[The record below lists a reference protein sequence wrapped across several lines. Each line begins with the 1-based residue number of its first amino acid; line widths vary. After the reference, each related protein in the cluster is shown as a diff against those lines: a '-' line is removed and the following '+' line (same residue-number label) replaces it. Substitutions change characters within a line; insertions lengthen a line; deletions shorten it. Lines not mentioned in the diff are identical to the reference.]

1 MAMNF
6 NNGYGYNPYNTNQF
20 SNLQTQYTSTPTFTT
35 TFVSDIA
42 EAIATKP
49 DVTGKP
55 LFFYNKLAEEIY
67 VKQYDNT
74 GSAPVKT
81 YKLVVEAAEP
91 VANPVL
97 DGIRGLNN
105 QLNDIKKLL
114 TPEVIEET
122 EKRNRR

>member
-1 MAMNF
+1 MMNYT
-6 NNGYGYNPYNTNQF
+6 NGYTPNTWQQNYANYQ
-20 SNLQTQYTSTPTFTT
+20 QYTQPLPTLTT
-35 TFVSDIA
+35 TYVSDIA
-42 EAIATKP
+42 EAVATKP

-74 GSAPVKT
+74 GSAPIKT
-81 YKLVVEAAEP
+81 YKLVIEEAEP

-97 DGIRGLNN
+97 DGIKGLNN

-114 TPEVIEET
+114 TPEIIEEAD
-122 EKRNRR
+122 KKGRR

>member
-1 MAMNF
+1 MMNYA
-6 NNGYGYNPYNTNQF
+6 NGYGNSNWLNT
-20 SNLQTQYTSTPTFTT
+20 QTFPQYGVQTPSFAT

-55 LFFYNKLAEEIY
+55 LFFYNKAEEEIY

-81 YKLVVEAAEP
+81 YKLVVAPSEP
-91 VANPVL
+91 VANPVIDGLKAL
-97 DGIRGLNN
+97 DEK
-105 QLNDIKKLL
+105 LNDIKTLL
-114 TPEVIEET
+114 SPTVDDSD
-122 EKRNRR
+122 KRGRR